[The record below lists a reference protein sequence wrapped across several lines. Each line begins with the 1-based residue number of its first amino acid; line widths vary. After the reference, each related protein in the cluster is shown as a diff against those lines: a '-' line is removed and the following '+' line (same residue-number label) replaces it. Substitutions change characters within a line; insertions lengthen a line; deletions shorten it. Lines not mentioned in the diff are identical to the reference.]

1 MRVRALAL
9 LSAAV
14 LFVLAALPASAN
26 EGRGDDQA
34 GYLALGDSVAF
45 GYSPLLVYAGLAG
58 NPAVF
63 VGYPDIAARSLD
75 LNLANASC
83 PGETTGGF
91 LSITNGL
98 DYACLGYRFGYHF
111 PLHVSYPGAQL
122 DYAIQ
127 YLSTHHD
134 VRLVTM
140 DIGANDVFKLQTA
153 CGGVATACFA
163 SGLPDVLTGIDTN
176 LRIIYNAIRNVAHY
190 HHKLVTLTYYSL
202 AYDATTAAGTKT
214 LNKPI
219 IDASNAYDATIAS
232 GFNAFKSRALAT
244 PHKSSCEAGLLIVL
258 TPAPKLTC
266 DVHPTPLGRDL
277 LARAIVRAVE
287 NGDNNQDQNN

>member
-1 MRVRALAL
+1 MRVRVLAL
-9 LSAAV
+9 LSAAF

-45 GYSPLLVYAGLAG
+45 GYSPLLVHAGLAG

-63 VGYPDIAARSLD
+63 VGYPDIVARSMD
-75 LNLANASC
+75 LHLVNASC

-91 LSITNGL
+91 LSITNKQ
-98 DYACLGYRFGYHF
+98 DYACLGYRFQFGF

-122 DYAIQ
+122 AFAIQ

-140 DIGANDVFKLQTA
+140 DIGANDVFKLQA
-153 CGGVATACFA
+153 RCGGAATACFA
-163 SGLPDVLTGIDTN
+163 NGLPAVLAGIDTN
-176 LRIIYNAIRNVAHY
+176 LRYIYNQIRNVAHY
-190 HHKLVTLTYYSL
+190 HHTLVTLTYYSL
-202 AYDATTAAGTKT
+202 AYDATTAAGTKA
-214 LNKPI
+214 LNAPI
-219 IDASNAYDATIAS
+219 IDASNDFDATVAS

-258 TPAPKLTC
+258 SPPPTLSC

-277 LARAIVRAVE
+277 LARAVVRAVE
-287 NGDNNQDQNN
+287 NGDNNQD

>member
-1 MRVRALAL
+1 MRVRVFAL

-45 GYSPLLVYAGLAG
+45 GYSPLLVHAGLAG

-63 VGYPDIAARSLD
+63 VGYPDIVARSLD
-75 LNLANASC
+75 LHLVNASC

-91 LSITNGL
+91 LSVTNGK
-98 DYACLGYRFGYHF
+98 DYACLGYRSHF
-111 PLHVSYPGAQL
+111 PLHVSYPAAQL
-122 DYAIQ
+122 AFAIQ
-127 YLSTHHD
+127 YLSTHHN

-163 SGLPDVLTGIDTN
+163 SGLPDVLAGIDAN
-176 LRIIYNAIRNVAHY
+176 LRVIYNAIRNVAHY
-190 HHKLVTLTYYSL
+190 HHTLVTLTYYSL
-202 AYDATTAAGTKT
+202 AYDKTTAAGTKA

-219 IDASNAYDATIAS
+219 IDASDAFDATIAS

-258 TPAPKLTC
+258 APGVC

-277 LARAIVRAVE
+277 LARAIVRSVD
-287 NGDNNQDQNN
+287 NGNNNEQQN

>member
-1 MRVRALAL
+1 MRVRVFAL
-9 LSAAV
+9 LSAVV

-45 GYSPLLVYAGLAG
+45 GYSPLLVHAGLAG

-63 VGYPDIAARSLD
+63 VGYPDIVARSLD
-75 LNLANASC
+75 LHLVNASC

-91 LSITNGL
+91 LSITNGQ
-98 DYACLGYRFGYHF
+98 DYACLGYRFHFGF

-122 DYAIQ
+122 AFAIQ

-140 DIGANDVFKLQTA
+140 DIGANDVFKLQAA

-163 SGLPDVLTGIDTN
+163 NGLPAVLAGIDTN
-176 LRIIYNAIRNVAHY
+176 LRFIYNAIRNVAHY
-190 HHKLVTLTYYSL
+190 HHKLVTLTYYAL
-202 AYDATTAAGTKT
+202 AYDATTAAGTNA
-214 LNKPI
+214 LNAPI
-219 IDASNAYDATIAS
+219 IDASRAFDATVAS
-232 GFNAFKSRALAT
+232 GFNAFKGKALAT

-258 TPAPKLTC
+258 TPPPSLSC

-277 LARAIVRAVE
+277 LAKAIVRSVDS
-287 NGDNNQDQNN
+287 GDEES